1 MHQANASHAPIA
13 IALGDA
19 PPYPAR
25 MASIFKDVVVD
36 APLER
41 VWDAMRDVGAI
52 HERLVRGF
60 ATDCR
65 MDGDAR
71 VVTFANGLVAREL
84 IIDVDESRKR
94 VAWSARSE
102 RLQHHNASLQAFD
115 EKGATR
121 LVWIADVLPHAM
133 APAIAGM
140 IDQGLVAMK
149 RTLEAS

>member
-1 MHQANASHAPIA
+1 MS
-13 IALGDA
+13 
-19 PPYPAR
+19 YPAR
-25 MASIFKDVVVD
+25 MASIFKEVLVD
-36 APLER
+36 APLVR

-60 ATDCR
+60 VTDCR

-84 IIDVDESRKR
+84 IVDVDDDRKR

-115 EKGATR
+115 DKGATR
-121 LVWIADVLPHAM
+121 VVWVADLLPNAM
-133 APAIAGM
+133 APAITGM
-140 IDQGLVAMK
+140 IDQGLAAMK
-149 RTLEAS
+149 RTLEGN